1 MKITEKKQPV
11 NTLPDGIWEGSD
23 PVKNQ
28 KEDALSITADLQ
40 GNGYPSNRVKNR
52 NQTQAVKNYEQQ
64 NRSN

>member
-40 GNGYPSNRVKNR
+40 GNGYPSNRVKKR

-64 NRSN
+64 NRSK